1 MAHRAAAPLP
11 VAGATL
17 ADHLIVQ
24 SHEADKKATGSRVV
38 ASLAGAM
45 VVVRVAVAPT
55 QGGIGMFSDGDRRQG
70 GAASAP

>member
-45 VVVRVAVAPT
+45 VVVRVAVAP